1 MASGWPHSFKLV
13 FTSFKSTIDRYSSR
27 HPLIFRSS
35 SSLEN
40 LHGAAADAAPAPLA
54 AGGVGDEAFSVSR
67 AILADLSSEDFFGYA
82 ASKEGDQYLGFCFGK
97 DCMVV
102 LDEASVLVEKGTAV
116 EYRERI
122 KPDPTVN
129 TVPPPVLLPVG
140 GVTTGPAINPGT
152 PEIAT
157 VKNHF
162 YATVD
167 IDAVTAKL
175 KFAEIVD
182 EIVEQFTA
190 KLGVEVS
197 ISVEIQAKS
206 SAGFD
211 EGLQR
216 SVKENCNV
224 LRFNSSEFDRE

>member
-1 MASGWPHSFKLV
+1 
-13 FTSFKSTIDRYSSR
+13 
-27 HPLIFRSS
+27 
-35 SSLEN
+35 
-40 LHGAAADAAPAPLA
+40 
-54 AGGVGDEAFSVSR
+54 
-67 AILADLSSEDFFGYA
+67 
-82 ASKEGDQYLGFCFGK
+82 
-97 DCMVV
+97 
-102 LDEASVLVEKGTAV
+102 VLVEKGAAAI
-116 EYRERI
+116 YRETI
-122 KPDPTVN
+122 KPA
-129 TVPPPVLLPVG
+129 PPVDPGPATVSPAVDPGATAPAGERPVSVPG
-140 GVTTGPAINPGT
+140 GV
-152 PEIAT
+152 
-157 VKNHF
+157 KNQF

-206 SAGFD
+206 RAGFD

-224 LRFNSSEFDRE
+224 LGFKSDEFHHD

>member
-1 MASGWPHSFKLV
+1 
-13 FTSFKSTIDRYSSR
+13 
-27 HPLIFRSS
+27 
-35 SSLEN
+35 
-40 LHGAAADAAPAPLA
+40 
-54 AGGVGDEAFSVSR
+54 
-67 AILADLSSEDFFGYA
+67 
-82 ASKEGDQYLGFCFGK
+82 
-97 DCMVV
+97 MVV

-129 TVPPPVLLPVG
+129 TVPPPVLPPVG
-140 GVTTGPAINPGT
+140 VGTTGPAINPGT
-152 PEIAT
+152 PVIAA

-190 KLGVEVS
+190 KLGVEVNIS
-197 ISVEIQAKS
+197 IEIKAKS
-206 SAGFD
+206 KEGFD

-216 SVKENCNV
+216 SIRENCNV
-224 LRFNSSEFDRE
+224 LGFNSSEFENE